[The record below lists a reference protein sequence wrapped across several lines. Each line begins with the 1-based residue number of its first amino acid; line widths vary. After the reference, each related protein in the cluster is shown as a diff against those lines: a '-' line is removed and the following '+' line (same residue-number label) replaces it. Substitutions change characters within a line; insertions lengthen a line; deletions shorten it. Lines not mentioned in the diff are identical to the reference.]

1 MPSNG
6 TETITIR
13 VHPEAKARFRDLA
26 EENGLSQTEFFD
38 EMLKR
43 GTPLDDE
50 LGLQRIPEAL
60 REKGYPENAIMRM
73 VDNIISQ
80 IRNGSKYYSRRDS
93 GDWGC

>member
-1 MPSNG
+1 MPSNN

-26 EENGLSQTEFFD
+26 EEQGISQTDFFD

-43 GTPLDDE
+43 GTPLNDE
-50 LGLQRIPEAL
+50 FDLQRIPEAL
-60 REKGYPENAIMRM
+60 REKGYPENAIART
-73 VDNIISQ
+73 VENIISQ
-80 IRNGSKYYSRRDS
+80 IRNGSKYNSRRDS